1 MTKTNTHRL
10 VESAILIALGF
21 VLSFIKIPI
30 LPNAT
35 ISLASMLPIIILA
48 YKYGTSWG
56 LLCGFVHGLLQ
67 MVEGGVDA
75 PPTEDFFNYVL
86 VVMLDYV
93 LAFSFLGLAGIGRKI
108 SKNPSV
114 AISICCIFGITARF
128 ACSLLSGAIIWGVY
142 APEGQNPWMYSLV
155 VNGTKFGIEG
165 IFTIIVAAVLLAI
178 PVMQKYTRPNFNS
191 KENANSPSISN

>member
-30 LPNAT
+30 LPNTT
-35 ISLASMLPIIILA
+35 ISMASMLPIIILA
-48 YKYGTSWG
+48 YKYGASWG
-56 LLCGFVHGLLQ
+56 MLCGFVHGILQ
-67 MVEGGVDA
+67 MVEGGVDT
-75 PPTEDFFNYVL
+75 PPTQDFFNYAL

-93 LAFSFLGLAGIGRKI
+93 IAFSLLGLAGLVRNI
-108 SKNPSV
+108 SKKPSL

-128 ACSLLSGAIIWGVY
+128 TCSLVSGAIIWGVY
-142 APEGQNPWMYSLV
+142 APKGQNPWIYSLV

-165 IFTIIVAAVLLAI
+165 VFTTIVAATLLAI
-178 PVMQKYTRPNFNS
+178 PIMQKHTNTNCIC
-191 KENANSPSISN
+191 NAR